1 VIYSDE
7 NTVLHVKHTWL
18 YDIAMNRVTHLKQ
31 RLNRQDWIDAALNLL
46 IERGIGA
53 VSVDQL
59 ASRLNITRGSFYHH
73 FTDRSELLSELL
85 DYWAEHWTY
94 AVIDR
99 LANLGLDPGTTLL
112 ALMRAIRNEQLAD
125 LDAPFRAWALHDP
138 MARDVARQVD
148 EARLAFIRSN
158 FEALGFKK
166 LDAETRARL
175 FQHYEMAAPA
185 MFAKPTPELD
195 EQLILERYR
204 LLTAPNS
211 Q

>member
-1 VIYSDE
+1 
-7 NTVLHVKHTWL
+7 
-18 YDIAMNRVTHLKQ
+18 MNRVIARKQ
-31 RLNRQDWIDAALNLL
+31 RLNRQDWIDAALDLL
-46 IERGIGA
+46 IEGGIGA

-73 FTDRSELLSELL
+73 FADRNELLRVLL
-85 DYWAEHWTY
+85 DHWAEHWTY
-94 AVIDR
+94 EVIDR
-99 LANLGLDPGTTLL
+99 LAKLGLDPATTLL
-112 ALMRAIRNEQLAD
+112 ALMRAIRNDKLAD

-148 EARLAFIRSN
+148 EARLEFIRSN
-158 FEALGFKK
+158 FAALGFKE

-175 FQHYEMAAPA
+175 FQHYEMVAPA

-195 EQLILERYR
+195 EKLLHERYR
-204 LLTAPNS
+204 LLTTPNS